1 MSSRVTSFST
11 HSAAWRI
18 SLWAT
23 VAFAAGALLVFASLH
38 QFVANDI
45 QRRSDAWLSGEVG
58 TLSDVAG
65 RTPKDRLYNRVV
77 REVAELA
84 SKEVPNRQRNDAPEN
99 DAVFFLQVSGQ
110 GTPQLWV
117 GAGDVKPILDAI
129 RSGKPISDSAAD
141 LKVAGYKFPFRV
153 ISTPVNDGSRIYLGL
168 SERDQYHVLRNLRW
182 LFTFWWFA
190 IVLFA
195 ALIVF
200 LTTRNMLG
208 HVRDITQAASSIG
221 DSDLRL
227 RVPSADRQ
235 DEIGDLARTLNH
247 MLDRIETSMHQLHT
261 ITDSLAH
268 DMRSPLTAIRGRLEM
283 SLSNG
288 LRIEQADPIVTA
300 IEELDRL
307 SDFLNSSLDVA
318 EAKADAL
325 RLSRT
330 RLDLDELLHTMVD
343 FYEPSMTEK
352 DIRVRLSSSGQIFI
366 FADAALLHRTIS
378 NLLDNELKH
387 LPASSTMQITL
398 QQQEDNALLQI
409 EDDGP
414 GFSDEIRHCLF
425 EPGIKG
431 ASSHGRGLGLAFV
444 HAVVHAHGG
453 SIAATNLPHGGAAL
467 SILLPLPVETSAEE
481 SSPVLTST
489 AS

>member
-11 HSAAWRI
+11 RSAAWRI

-23 VAFAAGALLVFASLH
+23 LAFAAGALLVFASLH

-65 RTPKDRLYNRVV
+65 RTPKDRLHNRVV
-77 REVAELA
+77 REIAELA
-84 SKEVPNRQRNDAPEN
+84 SKEVPNRQRNDVPEN
-99 DAVFFLQVSGQ
+99 DAVFFLQVSDQ
-110 GTPQLWV
+110 GTPLLWV
-117 GAGDVKPILDAI
+117 GAGDVKPVLDAI
-129 RSGKPISDSAAD
+129 QAGKPITDSAAD
-141 LKVAGYKFPFRV
+141 VRVVGYKFPFRV
-153 ISTPVNDGSRIYLGL
+153 ISSTVNDGSRIYLGL
-168 SERDQYHVLRNLRW
+168 SERDQHHVLQNLRW
-182 LFTFWWFA
+182 RFTFWWLA

-208 HVRDITQAASSIG
+208 HVRDITQAASTIG
-221 DSDLRL
+221 DSDLRQ
-227 RVPSADRQ
+227 RVPTTDHQ
-235 DEIGDLARTLNH
+235 DEIGDLARTLNR

-288 LRIEQADPIVTA
+288 LPIEQADPIVAA

-307 SDFLNSSLDVA
+307 CDFLNSSLDVA

-330 RLDLDELLHTMVD
+330 HLDLDELLHTMVD
-343 FYEPSMTEK
+343 LYEPSMTEK
-352 DIRVRLSSSGQIFI
+352 DIHVRLKSSGQIFI
-366 FADAALLHRTIS
+366 FADAGLLHRTIS

-387 LPASSTMQITL
+387 LPASSAIQITL
-398 QQQEDNALLQI
+398 QQQQRNVLLRI

-414 GFSDEIRHCLF
+414 GFSEGIRHHLF
-425 EPGIKG
+425 DPGIKG
-431 ASSHGRGLGLAFV
+431 ATSTGRGLGLAFV

-453 SIAATNLPHGGAAL
+453 SIAATNLPRGGACI
-467 SILLPLPVETSAEE
+467 SILLPLPVATSVDE
-481 SSPVLTST
+481 PGVVLTSST
-489 AS
+489 S

>member
-1 MSSRVTSFST
+1 MSSRTFSLPT

-18 SLWAT
+18 SFWAT
-23 VAFAAGALLVFASLH
+23 LAFAAGAFLVFTSLH

-77 REVAELA
+77 GEIAELA
-84 SKEVPNRQRNDAPEN
+84 SKEVPNRQRNDVPEN
-99 DAVFFLQVSGQ
+99 DAVFFLQVSAQ

-129 RSGKPISDSAAD
+129 RSGKPLSDSAAD

-168 SERDQYHVLRNLRW
+168 SERDQHHVLRNLRW
-182 LFTFWWFA
+182 LFTFWWLA

-208 HVRDITQAASSIG
+208 HVRDITQAASTIG

-288 LRIEQADPIVTA
+288 LLIEQADPIVTA

-352 DIRVRLSSSGQIFI
+352 DIRVRLRSSGRIFI

-387 LPASSTMQITL
+387 LPASSTIQITL
-398 QQQEDNALLQI
+398 QQQEHDALLHI

-414 GFSDEIRHCLF
+414 GFSEEIRHCLF

-431 ASSHGRGLGLAFV
+431 ATSHGRGLGLAFV

-453 SIAATNLPHGGAAL
+453 SITATNLPHGGAAL